1 MRVVFRIALRN
12 LGLHWV
18 RNAFVGLL
26 LMLGAFVVV
35 AGTGLKDAIDKGM
48 RTSIIESLAGEVQVY
63 SKDAKDK
70 LELYG
75 SIAMGTPDVGRI
87 DDFAKVRDALTAL
100 PYVKAVVP
108 MGVNR
113 SVVPG
118 RAILDVKLEELRR
131 AYERHDTAAIPALTE
146 HVRYII
152 GGLDK
157 ELDKLDAIAADSD
170 ESKQQREN
178 LARAESDAFWAEL
191 AKDPVPALEF
201 LDNKIAP
208 LGTSGGMYF
217 LAYVGTDLTAFR
229 ANFPLFE
236 IVKGEMVPPGQ
247 RGFLINETNYERF
260 IKHKSARRLDA
271 LMDARKQ
278 GRRIADEPELQQEA
292 EQLQRQYAIV
302 TDELGPE
309 DAAVVTKGLQSALGS
324 TEDDL
329 GELVRAFLTVDDAN
343 LEARRDLFYE
353 LIAPRIR
360 LYEFGPG
367 DTLTLYAQTRAG
379 YTRAVNVKIWGVYHF
394 KGLEK
399 SVLAGGHHLMDL
411 VTFRELYGLTNAV
424 SPEEVAALKARSG
437 IEKVARDDVEA
448 DLFGGGELVDEKATQ
463 EFDALAGA
471 GDLKGRRAE
480 AVAAES
486 AGFTQDEIDHGPVL
500 NAAVLLRDGTDVDDA
515 IAGVQAAADQGG
527 LGLQAVSWRDASGLV
542 GQLTLAVDFPFW
554 GALIILYLVALIII
568 NNSLVMATMDR
579 LKEIGTLRAIGA
591 QRGFVVRMFVLEA
604 GILSVVAG
612 VVGALLGALL
622 LKSLATFG
630 IPATT
635 DFTRFIFGG
644 DALRPAL
651 EMHHLVWA
659 FVAIVLATLFA
670 TLYPALVAA
679 RVSPIAAMQ
688 AKE

>member
-1 MRVVFRIALRN
+1 MRVVLRIALRN
-12 LGLHWV
+12 LRLHWV

-35 AGTGLKDAIDKGM
+35 AGTGLKDAIDQGM
-48 RTSIIESLAGEVQVY
+48 RKSIIESLAGEVQVY

-75 SIAMGTPDVGRI
+75 SIAMGTPDIGRI
-87 DDFAKVRDALTAL
+87 DDFAKVKAALTAL
-100 PYVKAVVP
+100 PEVQAVVP

-118 RAILDVKLEELRR
+118 RAILDVKLDELRR
-131 AYERHDTAAIPALTE
+131 AYERGDEAAIPALRE
-146 HVRYII
+146 HVRYIV
-152 GGLDK
+152 GGLDR
-157 ELDKLDAIAADSD
+157 ELDKLDLIAADSD
-170 ESKQQREN
+170 ESKQQRAD
-178 LARAESDAFWAEL
+178 LARAESDAFWAEMEAHPL
-191 AKDPVPALEF
+191 PALEF
-201 LDNKIAP
+201 LDNRIAP
-208 LGTSGGMYF
+208 LGTGGGMYF
-217 LAYVGTDLTAFR
+217 LTYVGTDLDAFR

-236 IVKGEMVPPGQ
+236 IVKGEMVPRGQ

-260 IKHKSARRLDA
+260 IKHKAARRLDL
-271 LMDARKQ
+271 LMDAHEQ
-278 GRRIADEPELQQEA
+278 GRRIADDPELQQEA
-292 EQLQRQYAIV
+292 DQLARQFAIV

-309 DAAVVTKGLQSALGS
+309 DADAVTAGLQEALGS
-324 TEDDL
+324 AEADL
-329 GELVRAFLTVDDAN
+329 GELMEAFLTVDDAN
-343 LEARRDLFYE
+343 LVARRDLFYA

-367 DTLTLYAQTRAG
+367 DTLTLYAQTRGG

-437 IEKVARDDVEA
+437 IEKVERSTVED
-448 DLFGGGELVDEKATQ
+448 DLFGGGDLVDETATK

-471 GDLKGRRAE
+471 TDLKGRRAE
-480 AVAAES
+480 AEAAES
-486 AGFTQDEIDHGPVL
+486 AGFTQADIDDGPVL
-500 NAAVLLRDGTDVDDA
+500 NAAVLLTPGSDLDAA
-515 IAGVQAAADQGG
+515 IADIQAASDSAG

-542 GQLTLAVDFPFW
+542 GQLTLAIDFPFW

-579 LKEIGTLRAIGA
+579 LREIGTLRAIGA
-591 QRGFVVRMFVLEA
+591 QRGFVVRMFIVEA
-604 GILSVVAG
+604 GLLSLVAG

-622 LKSLATFG
+622 LNTLSSYG

-644 DALRPAL
+644 EALRPAL
-651 EMHHLVWA
+651 EPHHLLWA
-659 FVAIVLATLFA
+659 LSAIVVATLLS

-679 RVSPIAAMQ
+679 RVSPITAMQ